1 MDQPLALR
9 CGRTLN
15 NRLCKVATSEHL
27 GDARSNDATPL
38 LTALYGRWAAGGW
51 GLVIT
56 GNVMVD
62 RRALEAPRNVVFDD
76 ATDTKRVSH
85 WARSAKSGGALVL
98 VQLSHPGRQSPI
110 AASWRRPRSCSS
122 RSFRLGGVGP
132 QLHRT
137 PVTMTTQE
145 VDDLIKAFGRAARI
159 AVRSGFDGVQVHA
172 AHGYLLSQFLG
183 ASNDRNDAYGSR
195 TRLLV
200 DVCRA
205 CRAAIGPNGV
215 LSVKVNASDFDGA
228 HDDAARLRTV
238 LEILDDDPLVRLDLA
253 EVSGG
258 TYEAGVACL
267 GASADFPGTGPR
279 LKFAPHVS
287 ELRRSTSLKAALMLA
302 GGVSDRSSASDAL
315 RVADVAGVAR
325 AACVDAACA
334 SKWLHDQS
342 AVTLKPPKFGEMP
355 SWLGGRRVWVPGL
368 NYGWHQ
374 RQLQRLAQ
382 GRDAIVLSHW
392 PFLLWDLPRALLFEP
407 ARWPPW
413 RAPAVVAALY
423 VVCKICS

>member
-1 MDQPLALR
+1 M
-9 CGRTLN
+9 
-15 NRLCKVATSEHL
+15 
-27 GDARSNDATPL
+27 
-38 LTALYGRWAAGGW
+38 
-51 GLVIT
+51 
-56 GNVMVD
+56 
-62 RRALEAPRNVVFDD
+62 
-76 ATDTKRVSH
+76 
-85 WARSAKSGGALVL
+85 
-98 VQLSHPGRQSPI
+98 
-110 AASWRRPRSCSS
+110 
-122 RSFRLGGVGP
+122 
-132 QLHRT
+132 
-137 PVTMTTQE
+137 
-145 VDDLIKAFGRAARI
+145 
-159 AVRSGFDGVQVHA
+159 
-172 AHGYLLSQFLG
+172 
-183 ASNDRNDAYGSR
+183 
-195 TRLLV
+195 
-200 DVCRA
+200 
-205 CRAAIGPNGV
+205 

-258 TYEAGVACL
+258 TYEGGVACL

-302 GGVSDRSSASDAL
+302 GGVSDRASASEAL
-315 RVADVAGVAR
+315 QVADVAGVAG

-334 SKWLHDQS
+334 SKWLRSRS

-374 RQLQRLAQ
+374 RQLPRLAQ

-392 PFLLWDLPRALLFEP
+392 PFLLVDLPRALLFEP

-413 RAPAVVAALY
+413 RAPALLAALY
-423 VVCKICS
+423 VACKICS